1 MSILDNNLS
10 HTSILLPFTNV
21 CQPCLWISSTNHHL
35 RVQCN
40 SKTNPL
46 FLLHNQVNSMSKS
59 LELDYND
66 LLLYD
71 WEFNAIFFKSSSIL
85 TIFNIFS
92 YNYLYFKKIE
102 FAHKLMGWTQMV
114 MVHKNLP
121 KIITNIQTWRYLNWY
136 TVIIFK
142 LMLIFGTW
150 TRSNSINNFWLTA

>member
-10 HTSILLPFTNV
+10 PTSILLPFTNA
-21 CQPCLWISSTNHHL
+21 CQPCIWISLANHHL
-35 RVQCN
+35 QVQCN

-46 FLLHNQVNSMSKS
+46 LLLHNQVKSISKS
-59 LELDYND
+59 LKLDYND

-71 WEFNAIFFKSSSIL
+71 WEFAAIFFKSSSIL

-102 FAHKLMGWTQMV
+102 LAHKLMSWTQMV

-121 KIITNIQTWRYLNWY
+121 KIIMNIQTWRYLNWY
-136 TVIIFK
+136 AVIIFK

-150 TRSNSINNFWLTA
+150 TRSSSINNFWLTA